1 MSRPERSAEIA
12 ALYQEMILD
21 HYRRPRNK
29 GTLENADA
37 SAEMKN
43 PLCGDE
49 ITLQVAFN
57 GNGVADLRFSGRGC
71 SISQASASMMT
82 QLVKGKDADEI
93 AALRTRFREMVL
105 GDPSAGAD
113 EKLGSLRALSGVAR
127 FPARVKC
134 ALLAWNALENA
145 MTGRGT

>member
-1 MSRPERSAEIA
+1 MSSPRNSAEIG

-29 GTLENADA
+29 GTLDKADA
-37 SAEMKN
+37 TVEMKN

-49 ITLQVAFN
+49 ITLQVAFE
-57 GNGVADLRFSGRGC
+57 GNSVGDLKFSGRGC

-82 QLVKGKDADEI
+82 QLVKGKSTEEVSAIRKQFRDLMLGNPPATDDA
-93 AALRTRFREMVL
+93 R
-105 GDPSAGAD
+105 
-113 EKLGSLRALSGVAR
+113 LGSLRALSGVAR

-134 ALLAWNALENA
+134 ALLAWNALETA
-145 MTGRGT
+145 LAKKAS